1 MRITTMSNDITIKN
15 DSKESKSSALNIPTM
30 FSQSSRPF
38 AGLALPNI
46 ASRVFNVPLAITS
59 EKAEQILAFLTPR
72 IEGKVPIEQ
81 ALLELGDSEEYA
93 SSMHV
98 PTFEEVA
105 KANGVDVIPRVEGP
119 PTPQAVQSAR
129 ALDTSNQDLGFD
141 IIPNSEGNIGVV
153 PVNGTLVQRGAYLRE
168 SSGMTSYQGIT
179 TTINNA
185 LADERVASILMY
197 VNSPGGEAYGLFDL
211 ANSLRALAQAD
222 PTVQSKPIFAFTDGV
237 MASAAYAI
245 GSSAAR
251 VYSEE
256 IATVGSIGVIMV
268 HREQSAK
275 NAAEGIKVTYITSG
289 TQKADG
295 NPDEPLSP
303 ETQSRF
309 QSKVNTIAQTFFNA
323 VAASRQG
330 ADSKV
335 SLSAQ
340 DIAALQAG
348 TFLGGE
354 ANEKGLTDGVRTLRA
369 VVDEL
374 SIEMRDRKKNKN
386 RRYSTELT
394 ASPQSKTQL
403 RFQVDVKPRV
413 QAQAQIQAQAQ
424 VQVQPTG
431 GHQTMTQAAA
441 APAPAAQLPSIS
453 LFDANGNPV
462 PLEQLFT
469 SIPQFAQMTQQ
480 LSDLQTKLAD
490 REEKLDRQTG
500 RVETLLTSQ
509 EQKDMTLFVN
519 TRLRGLPIQPAHM
532 VSMLMR
538 LKPLDAQLYG
548 EMLTT
553 FTVLARVFQKTS
565 VITQQKGHAV
575 AGDPYASVVHR
586 GEGADTGGQ
595 HSVNARTHVEQFIS
609 QDGTVAFE
617 LTPQIKAFEAAV
629 QKYMTEHQVTEL
641 TAIEIVTKERP
652 DLIDAAKNSQGPAA
666 GSLQPANG
674 YVQNRPGADVYDP
687 NTAPID
693 AADAEGILNLP
704 EGITAAQI
712 LDPVSD
718 KDLIGASAGP
728 DVDQYLNDE

>member
-1 MRITTMSNDITIKN
+1 
-15 DSKESKSSALNIPTM
+15 M
-30 FSQSSRPF
+30 FSQSSKPF

-46 ASRVFNVPLAITS
+46 ASRVFNVPLAISS

-81 ALLELGDSEEYA
+81 ALLELGDSEEFA

-119 PTPQAVQSAR
+119 PMAAPTPQAVQSSQAR
-129 ALDTSNQDLGFD
+129 NDSNRDLGFD
-141 IIPNSEGNIGVV
+141 IIPTNEGNIGVI

-197 VNSPGGEAYGLFDL
+197 VNSPGGEAYGLFEL

-268 HREQSAK
+268 HRERSAK
-275 NAAEGIKVTYITSG
+275 NAAEGIRVTYITSG

-295 NPDEPLSP
+295 NSDEPLSP

-309 QSKVNTIAQTFFNA
+309 QSKVNTIAQTFFNT

-374 SIEMRDRKKNKN
+374 SIEMRDRKKNK
-386 RRYSTELT
+386 RYSTGLT

-403 RFQVDVKPRV
+403 RFQVGVKPRV
-413 QAQAQIQAQAQ
+413 QAQAQIQAQ

-441 APAPAAQLPSIS
+441 AATSAAQLPSIS

-565 VITQQKGHAV
+565 VITQQKGHAI

-595 HSVNARTHVEQFIS
+595 HSVNARTHAEQFIS

-629 QKYMTEHQVTEL
+629 QKYMAEHQVTEL

-666 GSLQPANG
+666 GSLQNTGG

-718 KDLIGASAGP
+718 KDLVGATAGP
-728 DVDQYLNDE
+728 DVDQYLNEE